1 MAEFKYDAVHAITP
15 AAVAD
20 SMIDLVEQGGY
31 PGGTVLEVTAAGRRV
46 IPAWNIDPPAATKE
60 AESGGDRKKEES
72 QGDYGR
78 ILGILDGERDVGM

>member
-1 MAEFKYDAVHAITP
+1 MAEYKYDAAHAITP

-20 SMIDLVEQGGY
+20 SMLDLVQQGSY
-31 PGGTVLEVTAAGRRV
+31 SGGTILEVTAAGNRV

-78 ILGILDGERDVGM
+78 ILGILDGERGAGL